1 MCETPSFCWAHIA
14 YCINRFT
21 SRGLSLTSFQS
32 FRLNYNST
40 SRLSLL
46 SLPGIKQRWEVI
58 SAFHYHSHYMHIW
71 IETVLLW
78 NLKSAC
84 SFTTAQKSFVPQ
96 KLRSLFPR
104 LRSLG
109 RYLDLEKEMAVH
121 SSILAWRIT
130 WTEEPSGLQSMGS
143 QRVGHDWHDL
153 AAADIWKWM
162 IHWSYISWLW
172 EPAYGNQ
179 VKLKEAALNGI
190 CWGLH
195 RRAVTNARSWD
206 VHGTF

>member
-1 MCETPSFCWAHIA
+1 MAKAVMTKGLHFKDNSPGSPTLVFKFFCAWVCETPSFCWAHIA

-78 NLKSAC
+78 NLKSGC
-84 SFTTAQKSFVPQ
+84 SFTTAQKIFGPGEGNGSPLQ
-96 KLRSLFPR
+96 YSC
-104 LRSLG
+104 
-109 RYLDLEKEMAVH
+109 LENHMDRGA
-121 SSILAWRIT
+121 
-130 WTEEPSGLQSMGS
+130 
-143 QRVGHDWHDL
+143 
-153 AAADIWKWM
+153 
-162 IHWSYISWLW
+162 
-172 EPAYGNQ
+172 
-179 VKLKEAALNGI
+179 
-190 CWGLH
+190 
-195 RRAVTNARSWD
+195 
-206 VHGTF
+206 